1 VYALTLGII
10 LLSLTLTNVAR
21 ANSDEEQLTR
31 RFLAGA
37 GPLCSLPPSP
47 EGPACPDIA
56 RAANGDTV
64 ALSGSGKFESGDD
77 DASGRG
83 TFTHRN
89 SHGVVLASGKWKA
102 EELVSFK
109 SFGLAGAPFPPN
121 FEGGV
126 AVLRI
131 ELRPSSGGEISALL
145 TINCVLGS
153 PPKGLDEGI
162 QLNVGLINFDHS
174 VSGFTVFI
182 QVADD

>member
-1 VYALTLGII
+1 MYALTLGII

-64 ALSGSGKFESGDD
+64 ALSGSGKFEPGDD

-83 TFTHRN
+83 TFTHT
-89 SHGVVLASGKWKA
+89 SHGVVLASGKWKV

-109 SFGLAGAPFPPN
+109 SFGLAGPGFPPT

-131 ELRPSSGGEISALL
+131 ELRPSSGGKIQALL
-145 TINCVLGS
+145 TINCLLGS
-153 PPKGLDEGI
+153 PPAGVDEGI
-162 QLNVGLINFDHS
+162 QLNVGFLNFDHS

>member
-1 VYALTLGII
+1 MYALTLGII

-21 ANSDEEQLTR
+21 ADSEEEQLTR

-37 GPLCSLPPSP
+37 GLLCSLPPSP

-64 ALSGSGKFESGDD
+64 AISGSGKFEPGDD

-89 SHGVVLASGKWKA
+89 SAGVVLASGKWKVK
-102 EELVSFK
+102 ELVSFK
-109 SFGLAGAPFPPN
+109 SFGLAGAGFPPGA
-121 FEGGV
+121 EGGV
-126 AVLRI
+126 AVLQI
-131 ELRPSSGGEISALL
+131 ELRPSSGGKIQALL

-153 PPKGLDEGI
+153 PPEGVEEGI
-162 QLNVGLINFDHS
+162 QLNVGFINFDHS
-174 VSGFTVFI
+174 VSGFTLFI